1 MALLHDPSR
10 LLFAAG
16 SLCSALFLGLLAG
29 LDPKLAIVVSVA
41 CAYVL
46 VTFTNLSIGL
56 ALFVFISF
64 LEVLSIGG
72 LAGSLTKLLGLVLAL
87 SWLALIATR
96 ADGRPDLFSA
106 HPVVGYGLILIVGWS
121 ALSGLWAESSS
132 AATAVAFRFLL
143 DAVLYV
149 IVYTAVRDRRT
160 AQLTIAAFVAGA
172 LAAAAYGLIAS
183 PALPGGEGRLTA
195 GVFDPNELAAVLV
208 GGGVLSLGLAGAWRR
223 DPAAAAL
230 AFSAAG
236 FCLIAMFLTA
246 SRGGLIALT
255 AAMVAA
261 IIFGGRWRWLAV
273 TLSVLIAAGGL
284 FYFTTVAP
292 QSARDR
298 LTEVTQGQAG
308 EQEGRATIWKVGW
321 RMFEAEPVHGV
332 GSGNFSQAA
341 LKFVVRPGEAPR
353 SDRLISEPAVA
364 HNSYLETLAELGLVG
379 GALLAGLIA
388 FSVGSA
394 AVAAKR
400 FRQVGDMGMELLSRS
415 LVVAMTGILVA
426 DFFISE
432 QTSKQFWLV
441 LGLGPAFL
449 AIANRMNRTGDLED

>member
-10 LLFAAG
+10 LLRAAG
-16 SLCSALFLGLLAG
+16 SLCGALFLGLLAG
-29 LDPKLAIVVSVA
+29 LDPKLAILVSVA
-41 CAYVL
+41 CAYIL
-46 VTFTNLSIGL
+46 LTFANLSVGL
-56 ALFVFISF
+56 AFFVFISF

-72 LAGSLTKLLGLVLAL
+72 LAGTLTKLLGLVLAL

-106 HPVVGYGLILIVGWS
+106 HPVVGYGLVLIVGWS

-132 AATAVAFRFLL
+132 ASTAVAFRLL
-143 DAVLYV
+143 LNAILYV

-160 AQLTIAAFVAGA
+160 AQMTIAAFVAGA

-183 PALPGGEGRLTA
+183 PALPGSEGRLAA

-208 GGGVLSLGLAGAWRR
+208 GGGILSLGLAGAWRR
-223 DPAAAAL
+223 DPV
-230 AFSAAG
+230 FSALGFSVSG
-236 FCLIAMFLTA
+236 FCLLAMFLTA
-246 SRGGLIALT
+246 SRGGLIALG

-261 IIFGGRWRWLAV
+261 LIFGGRWRWLAL

-284 FYFTTVAP
+284 FYFTTLAP
-292 QSARDR
+292 QTARDR
-298 LTEVTQGQAG
+298 LTQVTQGQVG

-332 GSGNFSQAA
+332 GSGNFSRAA

-353 SDRLISEPAVA
+353 SDRLVSEPAVA

-394 AVAAKR
+394 AFAAKR
-400 FRQVGDMGMELLSRS
+400 FSQRGDRPMELLSRS
-415 LVVAMTGILVA
+415 LVIAMSGMLVA

-432 QTSKQFWLV
+432 QSSKQFWLV

-449 AIANRMNRTGDLED
+449 AIANRTSRTGDLED

>member
-1 MALLHDPSR
+1 MALRHDPSR
-10 LLFAAG
+10 LLLATG
-16 SLCSALFLGLLAG
+16 YLCGGLFLGLLAG
-29 LDPKLAIVVSVA
+29 LDPKLAILASVA

-46 VTFTNLSIGL
+46 ITFANLSVGL

-64 LEVLSIGG
+64 LEVLSVGG

-87 SWLALIATR
+87 SWLALVATR

-106 HPVVGYGLILIVGWS
+106 HPVVAYGLVLMVGWS
-121 ALSGLWAESSS
+121 ALSGVWAESSS
-132 AATAVAFRFLL
+132 AATAVAFRLL
-143 DAVLYV
+143 LNAVLYI

-183 PALPGGEGRLTA
+183 PALPGAEGRLTG

-208 GGGVLSLGLAGAWRR
+208 GGGILSLGLAGAWRR
-223 DPAAAAL
+223 DPVASFL
-230 AFSAAG
+230 AFSVSG
-236 FCLIAMFLTA
+236 FCLAAMFLTA
-246 SRGGLIALT
+246 SRGGLIALA

-261 IIFGGRWRWLAV
+261 FIFGGRWRWLAL
-273 TLSVLIAAGGL
+273 TLSVLIAGGGL
-284 FYFTTVAP
+284 LYFTAVAP

-353 SDRLISEPAVA
+353 SDRLVSEPAVA

-379 GALLAGLIA
+379 GALLAGLIG

-400 FRQVGDMGMELLSRS
+400 FRKCGDTAMELLSRC
-415 LVVAMTGILVA
+415 LVTAMCGMLVA

-432 QTSKQFWLV
+432 QSSKQFWLV
-441 LGLGPAFL
+441 LGFGPAFL
-449 AIANRMNRTGDLED
+449 AIANRMDRVGDLED

>member
-10 LLFAAG
+10 LLLATGYLFG
-16 SLCSALFLGLLAG
+16 GLFLGLLAG
-29 LDPKLAIVVSVA
+29 LDPKLAILVSVA
-41 CAYVL
+41 CAYIL
-46 VTFTNLSIGL
+46 VTFANLSVGL

-106 HPVVGYGLILIVGWS
+106 HPAVGYGLVLFVGWS

-160 AQLTIAAFVAGA
+160 AQMTIAAFVAGA

-183 PALPGGEGRLTA
+183 PALPGAEGRLTA
-195 GVFDPNELAAVLV
+195 GVFDPNQLAAVLV
-208 GGGVLSLGLAGAWRR
+208 GGGILSLGLAGAWKR
-223 DPAAAAL
+223 DPAASTLAL
-230 AFSAAG
+230 CVSG
-236 FCLIAMFLTA
+236 FCLVAMFLTA
-246 SRGGLIALT
+246 SRGGLIALA

-261 IIFGGRWRWLAV
+261 VIFGGRWRWLALV
-273 TLSVLIAAGGL
+273 VSLLIAGGGL
-284 FYFTTVAP
+284 FYYTALAP

-298 LTEVTQGQAG
+298 VTEVTQGQAG

-321 RMFEAEPVHGV
+321 RMFEAEPIRGV

-353 SDRLISEPAVA
+353 SDRLVSEPAVA
-364 HNSYLETLAELGLVG
+364 HNTYLETLAETGLVG

-400 FRQVGDMGMELLSRS
+400 FRQLGDRGMELLSRT
-415 LVVAMTGILVA
+415 LVIAMVGILVA

-449 AIANRMNRTGDLED
+449 AIANRMSRSSDLEG